1 VKIREDLRVHDIS
14 KQGEVIVM
22 RKTLIMGLAAVLCL
36 AIIGAFSGCAQ
47 KANPGN
53 SENDLT
59 DSVNSPI
66 DAVTDS
72 IVGTWVAYAHIN
84 ETGEKEILD
93 DTSNET
99 GDILERFV
107 FNEDGHFTKIKFNGN
122 TSEGIY
128 RKAIDEDYAE
138 YYGENVRPDFLCGYA
153 LEFIE
158 NPYPYEKGEIELA
171 DYDSDNDELLIPPYI
186 YKRTVESA

>member
-1 VKIREDLRVHDIS
+1 MAFHFVFSTLSDIAFIACFLIVQIAIADS
-14 KQGEVIVM
+14 IGVGAAAKTVLIVLSVM
-22 RKTLIMGLAAVLCL
+22 RAVFDIIENSILLYLIG
-36 AIIGAFSGCAQ
+36 
-47 KANPGN
+47 K
-53 SENDLT
+53 
-59 DSVNSPI
+59 
-66 DAVTDS
+66 
-72 IVGTWVAYAHIN
+72 YAHIN

-107 FNEDGHFTKIKFNGN
+107 FNEDSHFTKIKFNGN

-128 RKAIDEDYAE
+128 HKAIDEDYAE
-138 YYGENVRPDFLCGYA
+138 YYGENVRPVFLCGNA

-171 DYDSDNDELLIPPYI
+171 GYDSGNDELLIHPDI
-186 YKRTVESA
+186 YKRTVEPAAIRFTRAS